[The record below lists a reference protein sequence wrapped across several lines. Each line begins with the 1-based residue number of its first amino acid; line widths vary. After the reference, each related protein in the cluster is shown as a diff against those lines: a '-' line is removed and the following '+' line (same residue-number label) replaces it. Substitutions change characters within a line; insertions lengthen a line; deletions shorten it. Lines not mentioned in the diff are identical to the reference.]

1 MKMTNIWI
9 IDDEE
14 SIRTICTSALEDLFN
29 VESFSSASEA
39 LLALNSNKPDLIITD
54 IKMPGMSGL
63 EFLNKVSEKFPDLPT
78 IIITAHANI
87 DNALSAYKGG
97 AFEYLTKPFDINEIR
112 KLAIKATK
120 TSKPAQNDVAQE
132 SNSEIVGKAESM
144 QEVFKAIGKI
154 SKTDITVL
162 IRGESGTGKE
172 LIAQSVHTNSTRS
185 NEPFIAINVAA
196 IPHELLESELF
207 GHEKGSF
214 TGAQSQRIGRFE
226 QALGGTLFLDEI
238 GDMHPELQTRLLR
251 VLSSHEFY
259 RVGGQKPI
267 KSDVRIIAATNQNIE
282 DLIKTGQFREDLYHR
297 LNVFRIELPPL
308 RKRKEDIPA
317 LVEYF
322 LKKSADEIKSER
334 KDIEENAMDILN
346 EYNWPGNIRQLE
358 NTCRYITV
366 MAPSTSITIDD
377 IPDEVK
383 NIEMITNGSTQVNG
397 LDANINWEVTLSDHI
412 KSVLKDQKDLT
423 NLSKELE
430 KILLQEALKASN
442 GRRIDAA
449 KILGLGRNTIT
460 RKIKDLGL

>member
-1 MKMTNIWI
+1 MIMTNVWI

-14 SIRTICTSALEDLFN
+14 SIRTICTSALEDLFKI
-29 VESFSSASEA
+29 EAFSSASQA
-39 LLALNSNKPDLIITD
+39 LLALNSSKPDLIITD

-63 EFLNKVSEKFPDLPT
+63 EFLDKVSEKYPDLPT
-78 IIITAHANI
+78 IIITAHANM

-112 KLAIKATK
+112 KLVIKATK
-120 TSKPAQNDVAQE
+120 TKKTKLQEGLEVSK
-132 SNSEIVGKAESM
+132 SKIVGKAGSM

-172 LIAQSVHTNSTRS
+172 LIAQSVHANSSR
-185 NEPFIAINVAA
+185 NNKPFIAINVAA

-282 DLIKTGQFREDLYHR
+282 QLIKTGKFREDLYHR

-308 RKRKEDIPA
+308 RKRKEDIPM
-317 LVEYF
+317 LVKHF
-322 LKKSADEIKSER
+322 LSKSAAEIKGDE
-334 KDIEENAMDILN
+334 KGIDKNAMKMLN
-346 EYNWPGNIRQLE
+346 DYDWPGNIRQLE

-366 MAPSTSITIDD
+366 MAPSASITVDD
-377 IPDEVK
+377 IPDEIK
-383 NIEMITNGSTQVNG
+383 NINQSDVSNTV
-397 LDANINWEVTLSDHI
+397 NINMDSTSSWEESLSSHIKNVLSD
-412 KSVLKDQKDLT
+412 VNDLT
-423 NLSKELE
+423 RLSKELE
-430 KILLQEALKASN
+430 KLLLQEALKASK
-442 GRRIDAA
+442 GRKIDAA

>member
-1 MKMTNIWI
+1 
-9 IDDEE
+9 
-14 SIRTICTSALEDLFN
+14 
-29 VESFSSASEA
+29 
-39 LLALNSNKPDLIITD
+39 
-54 IKMPGMSGL
+54 MPGMSGL

-172 LIAQSVHTNSTRS
+172 LIAQSVHTNSSRS

-226 QALGGTLFLDEI
+226 QALGGTF
-238 GDMHPELQTRLLR
+238 
-251 VLSSHEFY
+251 VS
-259 RVGGQKPI
+259 
-267 KSDVRIIAATNQNIE
+267 
-282 DLIKTGQFREDLYHR
+282 
-297 LNVFRIELPPL
+297 
-308 RKRKEDIPA
+308 
-317 LVEYF
+317 
-322 LKKSADEIKSER
+322 
-334 KDIEENAMDILN
+334 
-346 EYNWPGNIRQLE
+346 
-358 NTCRYITV
+358 
-366 MAPSTSITIDD
+366 
-377 IPDEVK
+377 
-383 NIEMITNGSTQVNG
+383 
-397 LDANINWEVTLSDHI
+397 
-412 KSVLKDQKDLT
+412 
-423 NLSKELE
+423 
-430 KILLQEALKASN
+430 
-442 GRRIDAA
+442 
-449 KILGLGRNTIT
+449 
-460 RKIKDLGL
+460 

>member
-1 MKMTNIWI
+1 MTNIWI

-112 KLAIKATK
+112 KLAINATK

-383 NIEMITNGSTQVNG
+383 NIEMITNGSTQVTG
-397 LDANINWEVTLSDHI
+397 LDANIDWEVTLSDHI
-412 KSVLKDQKDLT
+412 KSVLQDQKDLT
-423 NLSKELE
+423 KLSKELE

>member
-1 MKMTNIWI
+1 MTDVWI

-63 EFLNKVSEKFPDLPT
+63 EFLNKVSEKFPNLPT

-120 TSKPAQNDVAQE
+120 TSKPAQNDVAQD

-282 DLIKTGQFREDLYHR
+282 ELIKTGQFREDLYHR

-317 LVEYF
+317 LVKYF

-377 IPDEVK
+377 LPDEVK

-397 LDANINWEVTLSDHI
+397 LDANIDWEVTLSDHI

-423 NLSKELE
+423 KLSKELE
-430 KILLQEALKASN
+430 KILLQEALKVSN

>member
-1 MKMTNIWI
+1 MTNIWI

-63 EFLNKVSEKFPDLPT
+63 EFLNKVSEKFPNLPT

-97 AFEYLTKPFDINEIR
+97 AFEYLTKPFDIDEIR

-120 TSKPAQNDVAQE
+120 SSKPAQNDVAQE

-154 SKTDITVL
+154 SKTNITVL

-172 LIAQSVHTNSTRS
+172 LIAQSVHANSSRS
-185 NEPFIAINVAA
+185 SEPFIAINVAA

-282 DLIKTGQFREDLYHR
+282 ELIKTGQFREDLYHR

-397 LDANINWEVTLSDHI
+397 LDPNINWEVTLSDHI
-412 KSVLKDQKDLT
+412 RSVLQDQNDLT
-423 NLSKELE
+423 SLSKELE

>member
-1 MKMTNIWI
+1 MNKVWI

-14 SIRTICTSALEDLFN
+14 SIRTICTSALEDLFS
-29 VESFSSASEA
+29 VESFANASEA
-39 LLALNSNKPDLIITD
+39 LLELNSNQPDLIITD

-63 EFLNKVSEKFPDLPT
+63 EFLDKVSEKFPEIPT

-120 TSKPAQNDVAQE
+120 ANTSNGLDL
-132 SNSEIVGKAESM
+132 SNSSKNNIVGKAEAM
-144 QEVFKAIGKI
+144 QDVFKAIGKI

-172 LIAQSVHTNSTRS
+172 LIAQSVHTNSPRS
-185 NEPFIAINVAA
+185 DKPFVAINVAA

-214 TGAQSQRIGRFE
+214 TGAQAQRIGRFE
-226 QALGGTLFLDEI
+226 QAIGGTLFLDEI

-282 DLIKTGQFREDLYHR
+282 KLIHTGKFREDLYHR

-308 RKRKEDIPA
+308 KDRKEDISE
-317 LVEYF
+317 LVKYF
-322 LKKSADEIKSER
+322 LAKSSDELKSET
-334 KDIEENAMDILN
+334 KTIDQTAMNLLL
-346 EYNWPGNIRQLE
+346 EYDWPGNIRQLE
-358 NTCRYITV
+358 NICRYMTV
-366 MAPSTSITIDD
+366 MAPSSSITVDD
-377 IPDEVK
+377 IPEEVK
-383 NIEMITNGSTQVNG
+383 GSELGEDVSQTVESQSS
-397 LDANINWEVTLSDHI
+397 DSTWED
-412 KSVLKDQKDLT
+412 
-423 NLSKELE
+423 NLSSHIRNILSGSNDLSSFSREIE
-430 KILLQEALKASN
+430 KLLLKEALIASK
-442 GRRIDAA
+442 GKRIEAA

>member
-1 MKMTNIWI
+1 
-9 IDDEE
+9 
-14 SIRTICTSALEDLFN
+14 
-29 VESFSSASEA
+29 
-39 LLALNSNKPDLIITD
+39 
-54 IKMPGMSGL
+54 
-63 EFLNKVSEKFPDLPT
+63 
-78 IIITAHANI
+78 
-87 DNALSAYKGG
+87 
-97 AFEYLTKPFDINEIR
+97 
-112 KLAIKATK
+112 
-120 TSKPAQNDVAQE
+120 
-132 SNSEIVGKAESM
+132 
-144 QEVFKAIGKI
+144 
-154 SKTDITVL
+154 L

-172 LIAQSVHTNSTRS
+172 LIAQSVHENSLRS

-282 DLIKTGQFREDLYHR
+282 GLIKTGKFREDLYHR

-308 RKRKEDIPA
+308 RKRKEDIPS
-317 LVEYF
+317 LVKYF
-322 LKKSADEIKSER
+322 LKKSADEVKSDQ
-334 KDIEENAMDILN
+334 KDIENPAMEVLN
-346 EYNWPGNIRQLE
+346 KYDWPGNIRQLE

-366 MAPSTSITIDD
+366 MAPSTSITLDD
-377 IPDEVK
+377 IPNEVK
-383 NIEMITNGSTQVNG
+383 NIDMNPKSEPHTNG
-397 LDANINWEVTLSDHI
+397 LDYNINWEQSLSDHI
-412 KSVLKDQKDLT
+412 RNVLQDKNDLI
-423 NLSKELE
+423 NLSKDLE
-430 KILLQEALKASN
+430 KILLQEALKASK

-460 RKIKDLGL
+460 RKIKELDL

>member
-1 MKMTNIWI
+1 MNNVWI

-14 SIRTICTSALEDLFN
+14 SIRTICASALEDLFN

-39 LLALNSNKPDLIITD
+39 LLALNSTTPDLIITD

-63 EFLNKVSEKFPDLPT
+63 EFLNKVSEKFPNLPT

-120 TSKPAQNDVAQE
+120 SSKPQHDELTQE
-132 SNSEIVGKAESM
+132 SNSQIVGKAVSM

-172 LIAQSVHTNSTRS
+172 LIAQSVHENSSRS

-282 DLIKTGQFREDLYHR
+282 GLIKTGKFREDLYHR

-308 RKRKEDIPA
+308 RKRKEDIPS
-317 LVEYF
+317 LVKYF
-322 LKKSADEIKSER
+322 LKKSANEIKSDQ
-334 KDIEENAMDILN
+334 KDIEDPAMEVLN
-346 EYNWPGNIRQLE
+346 EYDWPGNIRQLE

-366 MAPSTSITIDD
+366 MAPSTSITLDD

-383 NIEMITNGSTQVNG
+383 NIDMNLESSPNVNG
-397 LDANINWEVTLSDHI
+397 LDSNINWEESLSGHIRNVLQDKNDLTTLS
-412 KSVLKDQKDLT
+412 KD
-423 NLSKELE
+423 LE
-430 KILLQEALKASN
+430 KILLQEALKASK

-460 RKIKDLGL
+460 RKIKDLDL

>member
-1 MKMTNIWI
+1 MTNIWI

-87 DNALSAYKGG
+87 YNALSAYKGG

-120 TSKPAQNDVAQE
+120 TSKPVQNDVAQE

-172 LIAQSVHTNSTRS
+172 LIAQSVHTNSSRS

-282 DLIKTGQFREDLYHR
+282 ALIKTGQFREDLYHR

-308 RKRKEDIPA
+308 RKRKGDIPA

-322 LKKSADEIKSER
+322 LKKSADEIKSDR
-334 KDIEENAMDILN
+334 KDIEKNAMDILN

-366 MAPSTSITIDD
+366 MAPSTNITIDD

-383 NIEMITNGSTQVNG
+383 NIEMIPNDSAQINE
-397 LDANINWEVTLSDHI
+397 LDPNIDWEVTLSDHI
-412 KSVLKDQKDLT
+412 KSVLRDQNDLT

>member
-1 MKMTNIWI
+1 
-9 IDDEE
+9 
-14 SIRTICTSALEDLFN
+14 
-29 VESFSSASEA
+29 
-39 LLALNSNKPDLIITD
+39 
-54 IKMPGMSGL
+54 
-63 EFLNKVSEKFPDLPT
+63 
-78 IIITAHANI
+78 
-87 DNALSAYKGG
+87 
-97 AFEYLTKPFDINEIR
+97 
-112 KLAIKATK
+112 
-120 TSKPAQNDVAQE
+120 
-132 SNSEIVGKAESM
+132 
-144 QEVFKAIGKI
+144 
-154 SKTDITVL
+154 
-162 IRGESGTGKE
+162 
-172 LIAQSVHTNSTRS
+172 
-185 NEPFIAINVAA
+185 
-196 IPHELLESELF
+196 
-207 GHEKGSF
+207 
-214 TGAQSQRIGRFE
+214 
-226 QALGGTLFLDEI
+226 
-238 GDMHPELQTRLLR
+238 MHPELQTRLLR

-317 LVEYF
+317 LVKYF

-377 IPDEVK
+377 LPDEVK
-383 NIEMITNGSTQVNG
+383 NIEMITNGSTQLNE
-397 LDANINWEVTLSDHI
+397 LDPNINWEVTLSDHI

>member
-1 MKMTNIWI
+1 MNEVWI

-14 SIRTICTSALEDLFN
+14 SIRTICTSALEDLFK
-29 VESFSSASEA
+29 VESFANASEA
-39 LLALNSNKPDLIITD
+39 LLQLNSSQPDLIITD

-63 EFLNKVSEKFPDLPT
+63 EFLDKVSEKFPEIPT

-120 TSKPAQNDVAQE
+120 TKKNNIGDMDKTSDDR
-132 SNSEIVGKAESM
+132 IVGKAESM
-144 QEVFKAIGKI
+144 QDVFKAIGKI

-172 LIAQSVHTNSTRS
+172 LIAQSVHSNSPRS
-185 NEPFIAINVAA
+185 EKPFIAINVAA

-267 KSDVRIIAATNQNIE
+267 KSDVRISCC
-282 DLIKTGQFREDLYHR
+282 Y
-297 LNVFRIELPPL
+297 
-308 RKRKEDIPA
+308 
-317 LVEYF
+317 
-322 LKKSADEIKSER
+322 KSK
-334 KDIEENAMDILN
+334 
-346 EYNWPGNIRQLE
+346 
-358 NTCRYITV
+358 
-366 MAPSTSITIDD
+366 
-377 IPDEVK
+377 
-383 NIEMITNGSTQVNG
+383 
-397 LDANINWEVTLSDHI
+397 H
-412 KSVLKDQKDLT
+412 
-423 NLSKELE
+423 
-430 KILLQEALKASN
+430 
-442 GRRIDAA
+442 
-449 KILGLGRNTIT
+449 
-460 RKIKDLGL
+460 

>member
-1 MKMTNIWI
+1 MTNVWI

-39 LLALNSNKPDLIITD
+39 LLALNSTTPDLIITD

-63 EFLNKVSEKFPDLPT
+63 EFLDKVSDKFPSLPT

-120 TSKPAQNDVAQE
+120 STKPQQNELAQE
-132 SNSEIVGKAESM
+132 SNSQIVGKAESM

-172 LIAQSVHTNSTRS
+172 LIAQSVHENSLRS

-282 DLIKTGQFREDLYHR
+282 GLIKTGKFREDLYHR

-308 RKRKEDIPA
+308 RKRKEDIPS
-317 LVEYF
+317 LVKYF
-322 LKKSADEIKSER
+322 LKKSADEVKSDQ
-334 KDIEENAMDILN
+334 KDIENPAMEVLN
-346 EYNWPGNIRQLE
+346 KYDWPGNIRQLE

-366 MAPSTSITIDD
+366 MAPSTSITLDD
-377 IPDEVK
+377 IPNEVK
-383 NIEMITNGSTQVNG
+383 NIDMNPKSEPHTNG
-397 LDANINWEVTLSDHI
+397 LDYNINWEQSLSDHI
-412 KSVLKDQKDLT
+412 RNVLQDKNDLI
-423 NLSKELE
+423 NLSKDLE
-430 KILLQEALKASN
+430 KILLQEALKASK

-460 RKIKDLGL
+460 RKIKELDL

>member
-1 MKMTNIWI
+1 MTNIWI

-383 NIEMITNGSTQVNG
+383 NIEMIPNDSAQINE
-397 LDANINWEVTLSDHI
+397 LDPNIDWEVTLSDHI
-412 KSVLKDQKDLT
+412 KSVLQDQKDLT

>member
-1 MKMTNIWI
+1 MTNVWI

-14 SIRTICTSALEDLFN
+14 SIRTICTSALEDLFKI
-29 VESFSSASEA
+29 EAFSSASQA
-39 LLALNSNKPDLIITD
+39 LLALNSSKPDLIITD

-63 EFLNKVSEKFPDLPT
+63 EFLDKVSEKYPDLPT
-78 IIITAHANI
+78 IIITAHANM

-112 KLAIKATK
+112 KLVIKATK
-120 TSKPAQNDVAQE
+120 TKKTNLQEGLEVSK
-132 SNSEIVGKAESM
+132 SKIVGKAGSM

-172 LIAQSVHTNSTRS
+172 LIAQSVHANSSR
-185 NEPFIAINVAA
+185 NNKPFIAINVAA

-282 DLIKTGQFREDLYHR
+282 QLIKTGKFREDLYHR

-308 RKRKEDIPA
+308 RKRKEDIPM
-317 LVEYF
+317 LVKHF
-322 LKKSADEIKSER
+322 LSKSAAEIKGDE
-334 KDIEENAMDILN
+334 KGIDKNAMKMLN
-346 EYNWPGNIRQLE
+346 DYDWPGNIRQLE

-366 MAPSTSITIDD
+366 MAPSASVTVDD
-377 IPDEVK
+377 IPDEIK
-383 NIEMITNGSTQVNG
+383 NDNQSDVSDTVNVNM
-397 LDANINWEVTLSDHI
+397 DTASSWEESLSSHIKNVLSD
-412 KSVLKDQKDLT
+412 VNDLT
-423 NLSKELE
+423 RLSKELE
-430 KILLQEALKASN
+430 KLLLQEALKASK
-442 GRRIDAA
+442 GRKIDAA

>member
-1 MKMTNIWI
+1 
-9 IDDEE
+9 
-14 SIRTICTSALEDLFN
+14 
-29 VESFSSASEA
+29 
-39 LLALNSNKPDLIITD
+39 
-54 IKMPGMSGL
+54 MPGMSGL

-120 TSKPAQNDVAQE
+120 SSKPAQNDVAQE

-172 LIAQSVHTNSTRS
+172 LIAQSVHTNSSRS

-317 LVEYF
+317 LVEFF
-322 LKKSADEIKSER
+322 LKKSADEVKSER
-334 KDIEENAMDILN
+334 KDIEEDAMDMLN

-383 NIEMITNGSTQVNG
+383 NVEMISNDSAHFNE
-397 LDANINWEVTLSDHI
+397 LDPNIDWEVTLSDHI
-412 KSVLKDQKDLT
+412 RSVLQDQKDLT

-430 KILLQEALKASN
+430 KILLQEALKASK
-442 GRRIDAA
+442 GRRVDAA

>member
-1 MKMTNIWI
+1 MTNVWI

-14 SIRTICTSALEDLFN
+14 SIRTICTSALEDLFKI
-29 VESFSSASEA
+29 EAFSSASQA
-39 LLALNSNKPDLIITD
+39 LLALNSSKPDLIITD

-63 EFLNKVSEKFPDLPT
+63 EFLDKVSEKYPDLPT
-78 IIITAHANI
+78 IIITAHANM

-112 KLAIKATK
+112 KLVIKATK
-120 TSKPAQNDVAQE
+120 TKKTNLQEGLEVSK
-132 SNSEIVGKAESM
+132 SKIVGKAGSM

-172 LIAQSVHTNSTRS
+172 LIAQSVHANSSR
-185 NEPFIAINVAA
+185 NNKPFIAINVAA

-282 DLIKTGQFREDLYHR
+282 QLIKTGKFREDLYHR

-308 RKRKEDIPA
+308 RKRKEDIPM
-317 LVEYF
+317 LVKHF
-322 LKKSADEIKSER
+322 LSKSAAEIKGDE
-334 KDIEENAMDILN
+334 KGIDKNAMKMLN
-346 EYNWPGNIRQLE
+346 DYDWPGNIRQLE

-366 MAPSTSITIDD
+366 MAPSASVTVDD
-377 IPDEVK
+377 IPDEIK
-383 NIEMITNGSTQVNG
+383 NDNQSDVSDTVNVNMDSTSS
-397 LDANINWEVTLSDHI
+397 WEESLSSHIKNVLSD
-412 KSVLKDQKDLT
+412 VNDLT
-423 NLSKELE
+423 RLSKEL
-430 KILLQEALKASN
+430 KGKQ
-442 GRRIDAA
+442 
-449 KILGLGRNTIT
+449 
-460 RKIKDLGL
+460 RKKD